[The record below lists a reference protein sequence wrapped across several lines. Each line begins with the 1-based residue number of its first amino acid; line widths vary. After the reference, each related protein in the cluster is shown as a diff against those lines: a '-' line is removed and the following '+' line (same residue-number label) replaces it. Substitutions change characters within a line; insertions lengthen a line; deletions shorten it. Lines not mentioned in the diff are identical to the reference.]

1 MKTNLL
7 KIAGGVLFSLVT
19 LTSASVNGQITAYE
33 HFEYPVGTEY
43 HLVAGSGIGWAGPWD
58 GQKEGAS
65 SVGAGY
71 HTIQAGNIEGTIGA
85 TGTIGGQW
93 VDSWRDL
100 STVFPNVVG
109 TDVWIAFTHKNNRP
123 GKGSGAT
130 FFWGASENIY
140 LGTLPGDFIGIG
152 NCYQDEACVGTRADA
167 PGIVFTT
174 DAPHYYLAH
183 VTSVASND
191 RIKIDLWAD
200 YNGSTIP
207 AANNTELTWQAS
219 GYRNFAGG
227 IDKIRIGG
235 DTEPSEAATLFS
247 TFDAIRI
254 NSTFFQRGDVILS
267 IEDEVAKP
275 VSKESNSSFYP
286 NPVTNGELN
295 VVASKE
301 SLKSVSIFDLSGK
314 KVASKVVSGQSTK
327 ISTQG
332 LAKGV
337 YILEVSG
344 SKSTS
349 RNKLV
354 ID

>member
-1 MKTNLL
+1 MELVDT
-7 KIAGGVLFSLVT
+7 LVT
-19 LTSASVNGQITAYE
+19 LTSASVNGQIKAYE
-33 HFEYPVGTEY
+33 HFSYPAGTEY
-43 HLVAGSGIGWAGPWD
+43 QLVSGSGIGWAGPWD
-58 GQKEGAS
+58 GQKSGPS
-65 SVGAGY
+65 SVGGGY
-71 HTIQAGNIEGTIGA
+71 HIIQAGNIEGTIGA

-93 VDSWRDL
+93 VESWRDL
-100 STVFPNVVG
+100 STVFPNDVVG
-109 TDVWIAFTHKNNRP
+109 ADLWIAFTHQNNRP
-123 GKGSGAT
+123 GKGSGST
-130 FFWGASENIY
+130 FFWGNDENIY

-167 PGIVFTT
+167 PGIVLTT

-183 VTSVASND
+183 VTNVASND

-207 AANNTELTWQAS
+207 VADSTELTWQSS
-219 GYRNFAGG
+219 GFQKIVGG

-235 DTEPSEAATLFS
+235 DTEPSEAATMFS

-254 NSTFFQRGDVILS
+254 NSTFFQRADLNLPLEDVIAKS
-267 IEDEVAKP
+267 TAKEVNA
-275 VSKESNSSFYP
+275 SFYP

-295 VVASKE
+295 VVATKE

-314 KVASKVVSGQSTK
+314 KVASKSVEGKSTK
-327 ISTQG
+327 INTQG
-332 LAKGV
+332 LAKGI
-337 YILEVSG
+337 YILEVTC

-349 RNKLV
+349 RNKVV